1 MSALCA
7 LVLVTLM
14 REDPQPLPVVLA
26 GQSGWNG
33 FGYAQANHRA
43 GGGIVAAGDGRW
55 AGLLDRGRFAWTTDL
70 KVWPNAFMFPDG
82 SYAVPGDMALVMTRK
97 GRLVAGFV
105 DGKSLGAHKSWVND
119 AEGMPKDLA
128 SRTYTTTSDDKGKTW
143 SPPRL
148 IQNQYCGAIRSM
160 VQAGDGSLLVATTG
174 LVPSVSRCMQYI
186 YRSTDEG
193 DTWKLV
199 ATFDDKEARGDHDGY
214 VEGSLA
220 PLKGDGML
228 IVLRTC
234 RGTLFQSKSGDNGK
248 TWSAPVTT
256 GIPASSSP
264 GTLLRLRSGR
274 LVLAYNPICPSG
286 TAPEAIRKFTYPG
299 SKRPSSWYRG
309 EIYLRWS
316 DDDAKT
322 WSEPRLL
329 LKHPQPDR
337 TVGGSGIGYVQLVEP
352 QPGVVWGNVF
362 QGGEF
367 VGANGQFKFEET
379 DLK

>member
-1 MSALCA
+1 MSVLALLA
-7 LVLVTLM
+7 VFASM
-14 REDPQPLPVVLA
+14 REDPRQVPVVVA
-26 GQSGWNG
+26 GQGDWSG
-33 FGYAQANHRA
+33 FGYAQATHRS
-43 GGGIVAAGDGRW
+43 GGGLVASGDGSW
-55 AGLLDRGRFAWTTDL
+55 AGLLDRGRFAWTNDL
-70 KVWPNAFMFPDG
+70 KVWPNTFMFPDG
-82 SYAVPGDMALVMTRK
+82 AYAVPGDMALCLTRK

-105 DGKSLGAHKSWVND
+105 DGKSLGAHKSWVSD
-119 AEGMPKDLA
+119 AEGMPKDMA
-128 SRTYTTTSDDKGKTW
+128 SKTYTTTSDDKGKTW
-143 SPPRL
+143 SKPRL

-160 VQAGDGSLLVATTG
+160 VQAQDGSLLVATTG
-174 LVPSVSRCMQYI
+174 LIPSVSRCVQFI

-193 DTWKLV
+193 ETWKLV

-214 VEGSLA
+214 VEGSLT
-220 PLKGDGML
+220 PLKGDGVL

-234 RGTLFQSKSGDNGK
+234 RGTLFQSRSSDNGA

-264 GTLLRLRSGR
+264 GTVLRLRSGR

-286 TAPEAIRKFTYPG
+286 TDPESVRKFTYPG

-337 TVGGSGIGYVQLVEP
+337 TVGGSGICYVQLVEVR
-352 QPGVVWGNVF
+352 PGLVWGNVF

-367 VGANGQFKFEET
+367 VGANGQFKFDEA